1 MDETTVKAE
10 LHRYLKM
17 AWDSLLWKTEGLSEY
32 NVRRPMTPTGTNLLG
47 LLKHVA
53 SVSVGYLG
61 DSFGRP
67 FPEALPWFAD
77 GAEVNADM
85 WVPADE
91 SRRFILDLWNRAWE
105 HVDATIDALALDAEG
120 VVPWWPAERNQ
131 VTLHQILIH
140 VAAEVH
146 RHAGHADILRELID
160 GAAGYRPEVSNLPDS
175 DEIDWPAYY
184 DKVERAAHGAESSS

>member
-1 MDETTVKAE
+1 MDEIRAKAE

-32 NVRRPMTPTGTNLLG
+32 NVRRPLTPTGTNLLG

-61 DSFGRP
+61 DCFGRP
-67 FPEALPWFAD
+67 FPETPSWFD
-77 GAEVNADM
+77 DDAEVNADM

-91 SRRFILDLWNRAWE
+91 SRQFIFDFWDRAWA
-105 HVDATIDALALDAEG
+105 HANATIDALPLGAEG
-120 VVPWWPAERNQ
+120 VVPWWPEDRNP
-131 VTLHQILIH
+131 VTLHQILLH
-140 VAAEVH
+140 VATEVN

-160 GAAGYRPEVSNLPDS
+160 GSVGHRPAVSNMPD
-175 DEIDWPAYY
+175 DDAIDWPAYF
-184 DKVERAAHGAESSS
+184 DRVEHAARTAQRA